1 MAFIGRRTFV
11 QPTPPACPRAPEAP
25 TAPRPGSSAPRPSSK
40 RSVWSAASRISTSSQ
55 STPEPDADIGE
66 DDGAVYSS
74 DDAALDAGWSRP
86 QLGSPSSHIDSA
98 GATAEALAAA
108 ENRIRALEKQIQTE
122 RRMRMGAE
130 EALAQTRSKLSTPVQ
145 QAPAGRTSSA
155 QSDKDDLLMDVCVQ
169 TDAQLPPGRDE
180 IEREIRAA
188 VQKLQLRNDQ
198 LEIENQVLHSQ
209 AEKRDNEIA
218 SLTADN
224 KVLWAE
230 QEAVRTAKSD
240 FQDLQ
245 KQLASH
251 VKAGNLI
258 TKRPSSSSNRVY
270 APTHDGVMDTCN
282 DLFSGLLDGADGAGK
297 SSDARATRRESPPR
311 SQTRLEP
318 GTIPPAQRSC
328 RPNRV
333 SEKQRESALSNF
345 MGIFQGS
352 IQDDGDS
359 LGDVDTCLA
368 DEPERPSTALRST
381 MSTAEYRRDV
391 SCTYAHPACA

>member
-1 MAFIGRRTFV
+1 
-11 QPTPPACPRAPEAP
+11 
-25 TAPRPGSSAPRPSSK
+25 
-40 RSVWSAASRISTSSQ
+40 
-55 STPEPDADIGE
+55 
-66 DDGAVYSS
+66 
-74 DDAALDAGWSRP
+74 
-86 QLGSPSSHIDSA
+86 
-98 GATAEALAAA
+98 
-108 ENRIRALEKQIQTE
+108 
-122 RRMRMGAE
+122 
-130 EALAQTRSKLSTPVQ
+130 
-145 QAPAGRTSSA
+145 
-155 QSDKDDLLMDVCVQ
+155 MDVCVQ

-198 LEIENQVLHSQ
+198 LEIENQMLQSQ
-209 AEKRDNEIA
+209 AEKRDKEIA

-258 TKRPSSSSNRVY
+258 TKRPSSSTNRVY
-270 APTHDGVMDTCN
+270 APTHDGMMDAGN
-282 DLFSGLLDGADGAGK
+282 DPFSGLLDGADGAGK
-297 SSDARATRRESPPR
+297 SSDARATSREGKPR

-318 GTIPPAQRSC
+318 GTVPPAQRRCEPS
-328 RPNRV
+328 RD

-359 LGDVDTCLA
+359 LGDDDTCLA

-381 MSTAEYRRDV
+381 MSTAEYRRPV
-391 SCTYAHPACA
+391 SCAYAHPACP